1 MVNQK
6 FESIIQYFEI
16 EKASVEVEGRL
27 RKEDI
32 SEYVKK
38 NITAGRFQPGERLIE
53 AQLCRELGA
62 GRGLVREALKNLE
75 HEDIVEI
82 IPYKGA
88 LIKGLSQRD
97 IAQIYDLMAVLE
109 ALAARLATLTIT
121 KKELEEIEFFI
132 VEMEQCTDDH
142 AKFLNLN
149 LAFHERLTELGG
161 NERLATFV
169 RSLKD
174 QTNTYRMGLLGFYNV
189 EQQQATLR
197 EHRQI
202 LAELNNRDPEKVEK
216 LVRQHFTDAKHR
228 LLKFM
233 NKTL

>member
-1 MVNQK
+1 MK
-6 FESIIQYFEI
+6 IEEI
-16 EKASVEVEGRL
+16 SK
-27 RKEDI
+27 
-32 SEYVKK
+32 YVKK
-38 NITAGRFQPGERLIE
+38 NIVDGSFQPGERLIE
-53 AQLCRELGA
+53 AQLCRDLGV
-62 GRGLVREALKNLE
+62 GRGPVREAIKRLE
-75 HEDIVEI
+75 YEDFVEI

-109 ALAARLATLTIT
+109 ALAARLATLTINAR
-121 KKELEEIEFFI
+121 ELEEIEFFI
-132 VEMEQCTDDH
+132 VEMEQCTDDY
-142 AKFLNLN
+142 AKFFNLN

-189 EQQQATLR
+189 EQQQASIR